1 MMASFF
7 SFQAWTAAAV
17 LMLALGSGHGV
28 ANGQQG
34 VYQPPGGSPF
44 SPYLNLFRRDTGLL
58 NQYYNYIV
66 PQRRLE
72 STLQQQSSAI
82 TGLQTQ
88 VQGVRGE
95 LRQAPTAP
103 NGPTGVGAGYMNYSH
118 YYPSAPP
125 VAAPR

>member
-1 MMASFF
+1 MASF
-7 SFQAWTAAAV
+7 SSVRAWTAAAAT
-17 LMLALGSGHGV
+17 LLAICSWHAV

-34 VYQPPGGSPF
+34 LVYQPPGGSPF

-82 TGLQTQ
+82 SGLQTQ

-95 LRQAPTAP
+95 LRQVQTAP
-103 NGPTGVGAGYMNYSH
+103 IGPTGVGAGYMNYSH
-118 YYPSAPP
+118 YYPTAPP
-125 VAAPR
+125 IAAPR